1 MNNKALNML
10 GLAQKAGKMVGGYDA
25 TNIAIL
31 NKKAMLVFIASDI
44 SNNTKEKILF
54 VCQKNNINLCR
65 QFSTAELSHIM
76 GKNRKILAVTD
87 SGFAKAIMKKINEGE

>member
-44 SNNTKEKILF
+44 SNNTKEKNI
-54 VCQKNNINLCR
+54 VC
-65 QFSTAELSHIM
+65 M
-76 GKNRKILAVTD
+76 P
-87 SGFAKAIMKKINEGE
+87 KK

>member
-1 MNNKALNML
+1 ML

-54 VCQKNNINLCR
+54 VCQK
-65 QFSTAELSHIM
+65 
-76 GKNRKILAVTD
+76 KI
-87 SGFAKAIMKKINEGE
+87 I

>member
-44 SNNTKEKILF
+44 SNNTKEKYCLY
-54 VCQKNNINLCR
+54 
-65 QFSTAELSHIM
+65 A
-76 GKNRKILAVTD
+76 
-87 SGFAKAIMKKINEGE
+87 KKII